1 MKYFLVFEVF
11 IDPVLWCLRYGLVLL
26 ALPGGNSQCL
36 SLPLPLFV
44 ELVGIIF
51 FFIQDYTPLANLVE
65 MAKVK
70 EY

>member
-11 IDPVLWCLRYGLVLL
+11 IDPVLLRYGLVLL
-26 ALPGGNSQCL
+26 ALPGGNLQCL